1 LILHPLVGVRL
12 FKQAGTRMAYMDP
25 IDWAKIYAEMDRRI
39 FVKYEQLPSGE
50 QIGKQPQARNQ
61 QQKFL
66 SSVSKE
72 S

>member
-1 LILHPLVGVRL
+1 
-12 FKQAGTRMAYMDP
+12 
-25 IDWAKIYAEMDRRI
+25 
-39 FVKYEQLPSGE
+39 VKYEQLPSGE